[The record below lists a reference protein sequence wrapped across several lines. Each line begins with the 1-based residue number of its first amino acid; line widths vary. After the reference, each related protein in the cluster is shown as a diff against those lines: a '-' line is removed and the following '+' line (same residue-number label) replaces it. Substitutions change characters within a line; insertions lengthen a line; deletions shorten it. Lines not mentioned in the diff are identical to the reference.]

1 MRRKWMA
8 LWMMCCILV
17 IGLCS
22 GKAVVYASSAALA
35 FSKNKEQITVGQSFI
50 VTLTV
55 ESTKEFKDFQ
65 TYVAY
70 DPKVLELIDTGNH
83 VTGSDGLVF
92 ISDINGKKSNIHQ
105 YRMKFRALQE
115 GSCEIYIS
123 DTVYIYEASTA
134 AEMSVSKGTLQVDVN
149 SAEIK
154 EENQGLGSLIV
165 GEGVLEPEFNS
176 KVTEYRV
183 EVSADTETLFMN
195 AKAKLKAYKVTLEG
209 NTNLKEGENT
219 AKIVVT
225 DKNGTDKIYTILIHK
240 KTKEEEVLE
249 EEEKES
255 EIKEDG
261 KKNRFSVYKEDEG
274 TIFET
279 NMYFRVV
286 PIPESSIIPKGY
298 KEEVIKL
305 QGMPITV
312 YMPIND
318 AASNLVL
325 IYGKTEETVGEEAA
339 FYVFDRIEETLQRF
353 RESEPVVEVSKEAE
367 NYQKQVKHLYILIF
381 ILVICLLAM
390 LLALVHVYIKT
401 GQQIE
406 FIRGRSSHCKGGGRG
421 A

>member
-1 MRRKWMA
+1 MKRRWMA
-8 LWMMCCILV
+8 LWIMCCILI

-22 GKAVVYASSAALA
+22 GKAVIHASSAALA

-83 VTGSDGLVF
+83 VTGSEGLVF
-92 ISDINGKKSNIHQ
+92 ISDIDGKKSNIHQ

-134 AEMSVSKGTLQVDVN
+134 AEMSVSKGTLQVDVD
-149 SAEIK
+149 APEIK
-154 EENQGLGSLIV
+154 EENQGLGSLTV

-176 KVTEYRV
+176 DVTEYRV

-225 DKNGTDKIYTILIHK
+225 DKSGSDKIYTILIHK
-240 KTKEEEVLE
+240 KTKEEEMLE
-249 EEEKES
+249 REEKEA

-261 KKNRFSVYKEDEG
+261 KKDRLSVYKEDEG
-274 TIFET
+274 TILET
-279 NMYFRVV
+279 NMHFRVV

-298 KEEVIKL
+298 KEEIIKL
-305 QGMPITV
+305 QGMPVTV

-318 AASNLVL
+318 TVSDFVL
-325 IYGKTEETVGEEAA
+325 IYGKTEETVGEEAT
-339 FYVFDRIEETLQRF
+339 FYVFDRAEETLQRF
-353 RESEPVVEVSKEAE
+353 RESEPIVESSKGTE
-367 NYQKQVKHLYILIF
+367 NYQKQIKHLYILIF
-381 ILVICLLAM
+381 ILIICLLAM

-401 GQQIE
+401 GQQME
-406 FIRGRSSHCKGGGRG
+406 FEEEEEAKHDEWM
-421 A
+421 

>member
-1 MRRKWMA
+1 MKRRWMA
-8 LWMMCCILV
+8 LWIMCCILT

-22 GKAVVYASSAALA
+22 GKAVIHASSAALA

-83 VTGSDGLVF
+83 VTGSEGLVF
-92 ISDINGKKSNIHQ
+92 ISDIDGKKSNIHQ

-134 AEMSVSKGTLQVDVN
+134 AEMSVSKGTLQVDVD
-149 SAEIK
+149 APEIK
-154 EENQGLGSLIV
+154 EENQGLGSLTV

-176 KVTEYRV
+176 DVTEYKV

-219 AKIVVT
+219 AQIVVT
-225 DKNGTDKIYTILIHK
+225 DKNGSDKIYTILIHK
-240 KTKEEEVLE
+240 KTKEEEILE
-249 EEEKES
+249 SEEKES

-261 KKNRFSVYKEDEG
+261 KKDRFSVYKEDEG
-274 TIFET
+274 TILET

-298 KEEVIKL
+298 KEETIKL
-305 QGMPITV
+305 QGMPVTV

-318 AASNLVL
+318 TVSDFVL
-325 IYGKTEETVGEEAA
+325 IYGKTEETVGEEAT
-339 FYVFDRIEETLQRF
+339 FYVFDRTEQTLQRF
-353 RESEPVVEVSKEAE
+353 RESEPIVESSKGTE
-367 NYQKQVKHLYILIF
+367 NYQKQIKHLYILIF
-381 ILVICLLAM
+381 ILIICLLTM
-390 LLALVHVYIKT
+390 LLALIHVYIKT
-401 GQQIE
+401 GQQME
-406 FIRGRSSHCKGGGRG
+406 FEEEEAKHDEWM
-421 A
+421 